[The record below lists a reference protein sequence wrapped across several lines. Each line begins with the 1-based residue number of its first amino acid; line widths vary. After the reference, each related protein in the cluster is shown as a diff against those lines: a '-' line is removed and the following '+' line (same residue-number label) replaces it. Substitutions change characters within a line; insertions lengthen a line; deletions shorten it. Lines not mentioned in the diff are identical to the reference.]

1 MSETETLFA
10 ALRQSADEAV
20 VDMLE
25 RMVRDAPDPALNKI
39 NALDLAAREGLG
51 EERVIAALLNAVG
64 LGMFEMTWN
73 VMCPSCAGVLSANR
87 SLKTLDRAQYNCA
100 FCAAGYETTLDNL
113 VEVTFTVSPRLRK
126 IPAHSP
132 DELSAAEYLR
142 QIFWSSAIDLPAD
155 LERLLGE
162 VTLESVELPPGERA
176 IVSLQLPKGAL
187 IVFDPV
193 THTAQFLDVGG
204 EEASERQNLSVIF
217 NKVPAPVDSVAL
229 RPGPLRLVLENRT
242 EGRVLP
248 AIWVANQA
256 LDDLLKR
263 RKPNLSAKRLLTNQT
278 FRDIYRTQTLAIGQ
292 RLKILSLTFLFSD
305 LKDSTGLYDRVG
317 DLVAFD
323 LVNEHFRLL
332 QEIIASERGA
342 VVKTIG
348 DAVMA
353 TFETPDRAI
362 AAAIRMREAMGD
374 LGAERQHQS
383 LHLKMGIHEG
393 SCLAVIL
400 NEQQDY
406 FGQTVNIASRVQGL
420 AASRSIMVTESVV
433 ENRSEEHTSEL
444 QSRFDLVC
452 RLLLEKKK
460 TLPSFT
466 VTLSNY
472 NVDDISLV
480 VFKTGSE
487 EAGVQEVITS
497 LSAKNFDYCREIPH

>member
-1 MSETETLFA
+1 MSETETLFV
-10 ALRQSADEAV
+10 ALRQSADGDV

-25 RMVRDAPDPALNKI
+25 RMVRDAPDHALNKI
-39 NALDLAAREGLG
+39 NAPDLAAREGVA
-51 EERVIAALLNAVG
+51 EERVIAALLHAVG

-73 VMCPSCAGVLSANR
+73 VMCPSCGGVLSANA
-87 SLKTLDRAQYNCA
+87 SLKTLDKKQYNCA

-126 IPAHSP
+126 I
-132 DELSAAEYLR
+132 AAR

-155 LERLLGE
+155 VEKVLEE
-162 VTLESVELPPGERA
+162 VTLEIVELPAGERA
-176 IVSLQLPKGAL
+176 ILSLHMPKGTL

-193 THTAQFLDVGG
+193 THTAQFLDVSG
-204 EEASERQNLSVIF
+204 EEAGERQNLSVIF
-217 NKVPAPVDSVAL
+217 NKVAVPVDSISM
-229 RPGPLRLVLENRT
+229 RPGPLRLALENRT

-248 AIWVANQA
+248 AVWVTNAA
-256 LDDLLKR
+256 LDDLLNR
-263 RKPNLSAKRLLTNQT
+263 RKPILTAKRLLTNQT
-278 FRDIYRTQTLAIGQ
+278 FRDLYRTDTLAIGQ

-305 LKDSTGLYDRVG
+305 LKDSTELYEHVG

-362 AAAIRMREAMGD
+362 AAAIRMREAMSD

-383 LHLKMGIHEG
+383 LRLKMGIHEG
-393 SCLAVIL
+393 SCLAVTL
-400 NEQQDY
+400 NGQQDY

-420 AASRSIMVTESVV
+420 AASRSIVVTESVV
-433 ENRSEEHTSEL
+433 ENADARA
-444 QSRFDLVC
+444 
-452 RLLLEKKK
+452 LLESSGL
-460 TLPSFT
+460 TPAPRRVAL
-466 VTLSNY
+466 
-472 NVDDISLV
+472 
-480 VFKTGSE
+480 TGIADKVS
-487 EAGVQEVITS
+487 V
-497 LSAKNFDYCREIPH
+497 YEIN

>member
-1 MSETETLFA
+1 MSETETLFV
-10 ALRQSADEAV
+10 ALRQSADEEV

-25 RMVRDAPDPALNKI
+25 RMVRQAPDHALNRM
-39 NALDLAAREGLG
+39 NALDLAAGEGLD

-64 LGMFEMTWN
+64 LGMFEMTWSL
-73 VMCPSCAGVLSANR
+73 MCPSCAGVLSANK
-87 SLKTLDRAQYNCA
+87 SLKTLDKAQYHCA

-113 VEVTFTVSPRLRK
+113 VEVTFTVSPRLRRVA
-126 IPAHSP
+126 AHSP
-132 DELSAAEYLR
+132 DELPAAEYLR

-155 LERLLGE
+155 LDKLLAE
-162 VTLESVELPPGERA
+162 VTLESVDLPPGERA
-176 IVSLQLPKGAL
+176 ILSLHLPKGTL

-217 NKVPAPVDSVAL
+217 NKVPVPVDSVAL
-229 RPGPLRLVLENRT
+229 RPGPLRLNLENRT

-248 AIWVANQA
+248 AVWVTNQA

-263 RKPNLSAKRLLTNQT
+263 RKPILNAKRLLTNQT
-278 FRDIYRTQTLAIGQ
+278 FRDIYRTETLAIGQ

-305 LKDSTGLYDRVG
+305 LKDSTALYERVG

-342 VVKTIG
+342 VVKTVG

-362 AAAIRMREAMGD
+362 AAAIRMREAMSD

-383 LHLKMGIHEG
+383 LRLKMGIHEG
-393 SCLAVIL
+393 SCLAVTL
-400 NEQQDY
+400 NGQQDY
-406 FGQTVNIASRVQGL
+406 FGQTVNVASRVQGL
-420 AASRSIMVTESVV
+420 ADSRSIMVTEQVV
-433 ENRSEEHTSEL
+433 ENA
-444 QSRFDLVC
+444 QSRA
-452 RLLLEKKK
+452 LLE
-460 TLPSFT
+460 TNRLTPT
-466 VTLSNY
+466 PRRVALSGIADKVSVY
-472 NVDDISLV
+472 EIS
-480 VFKTGSE
+480 
-487 EAGVQEVITS
+487 
-497 LSAKNFDYCREIPH
+497 

>member
-1 MSETETLFA
+1 MSEAETSFA
-10 ALRQSADEAV
+10 ALRQSADEKV
-20 VDMLE
+20 VDVLE
-25 RMVRDAPDPALNKI
+25 RMVRDAPDHALNKM
-39 NALDLAAREGLG
+39 NALDLAAKEGLD

-73 VMCPSCAGVLSANR
+73 LMCPSCAGVLSANK
-87 SLKTLDRAQYNCA
+87 SLKTLDREQYHCA

-113 VEVTFTVSPRLRK
+113 VEVTFMVSPRLRK
-126 IPAHSP
+126 IAAHSP
-132 DELSAAEYLR
+132 DELSAAEYYR

-155 LERLLGE
+155 LDKLLRE
-162 VTLESVELPPGERA
+162 VTLESVDLPAGERA
-176 IVSLQLPKGAL
+176 ILSLQVPKGTL

-217 NKVPAPVDSVAL
+217 NKVQVPVDTVAL
-229 RPGPLRLVLENRT
+229 RPGPLRLALENRT

-248 AIWVANQA
+248 AVWLTNQA

-263 RKPNLSAKRLLTNQT
+263 RKPILTAKRLLTNQT

-305 LKDSTGLYDRVG
+305 LKDSTGLYNRVG

-342 VVKTIG
+342 IVKTIG

-362 AAAIRMREAMGD
+362 AAAIRMREAMSD

-433 ENRSEEHTSEL
+433 ENA
-444 QSRFDLVC
+444 QSRA
-452 RLLLEKKK
+452 LLE
-460 TLPSFT
+460 
-466 VTLSNY
+466 SNGLKPTRKSVALTGIADKVSVY
-472 NVDDISLV
+472 EIS
-480 VFKTGSE
+480 
-487 EAGVQEVITS
+487 
-497 LSAKNFDYCREIPH
+497 

>member
-1 MSETETLFA
+1 MSETETLFV
-10 ALRQSADEAV
+10 ALRQSADEDV

-25 RMVRDAPDPALNKI
+25 RMVRDAPDHALSRI
-39 NALDLAAREGLG
+39 NALDLAAKEGLD

-73 VMCPSCAGVLSANR
+73 LMCPSCAGVLSANK
-87 SLKTLDRAQYNCA
+87 SLKTLDKAQYHCA
-100 FCAAGYETTLDNL
+100 FCAAGYETSLDNL

-126 IPAHSP
+126 IAAHNP
-132 DELSAAEYLR
+132 DQLSAAEYLR

-155 LERLLGE
+155 LEKLLGE
-162 VTLESVELPPGERA
+162 VMLESVDLPAGERA
-176 IVSLQLPKGAL
+176 ILSLHLPKGTV

-193 THTAQFLDVGG
+193 THTAQFLDVSG

-217 NKVPAPVDSVAL
+217 NKVQVPVDTIAL
-229 RPGPLRLVLENRT
+229 HPGPLRLALENRT

-248 AIWVANQA
+248 AVWVTNQA

-263 RKPNLSAKRLLTNQT
+263 RKPILNAKRLLTNQT
-278 FRDIYRTQTLAIGQ
+278 FRDIYRTETLAIGQ

-305 LKDSTGLYDRVG
+305 LKDSTALYERVG

-342 VVKTIG
+342 VVKTVG

-362 AAAIRMREAMGD
+362 AAAIRMREAMSD

-383 LHLKMGIHEG
+383 LRLKMGIHEG
-393 SCLAVIL
+393 SCLAVTL
-400 NEQQDY
+400 NAQQDY
-406 FGQTVNIASRVQGL
+406 FGQTVNVASRVQSL
-420 AASRSIMVTESVV
+420 AASRSIVVTESVV
-433 ENRSEEHTSEL
+433 ENAHARA
-444 QSRFDLVC
+444 
-452 RLLLEKKK
+452 LLETNGLQP
-460 TLPSFT
+460 TLRR
-466 VTLSNY
+466 VALSGIADKVSVY
-472 NVDDISLV
+472 EIS
-480 VFKTGSE
+480 
-487 EAGVQEVITS
+487 
-497 LSAKNFDYCREIPH
+497 